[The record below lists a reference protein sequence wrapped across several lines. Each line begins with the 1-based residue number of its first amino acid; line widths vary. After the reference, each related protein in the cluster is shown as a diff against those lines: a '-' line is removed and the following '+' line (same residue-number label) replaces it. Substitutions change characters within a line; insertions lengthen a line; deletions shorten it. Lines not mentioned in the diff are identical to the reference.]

1 MIQKSLQTPP
11 FCDSI
16 VPMKATKTLKL
27 RIKDKHAKVREVKFC
42 KKCNTEKSLEAFS
55 NNRSKP
61 DGKASTCKVCQ
72 KTITAA
78 WRENNPAASKAAT
91 SNWVKQNSDRYAE
104 YMKEWRD
111 ANRAARSQYSVDWAK
126 TNPARKNAAT
136 AKRRAAEAG
145 AAFGDA
151 GEIRMWYEVAEVLS
165 RGGVKFQVDHIVPL
179 ISKDVCGL
187 HAPWNMTVLTQRQNA
202 SKGNRWWP
210 EHQAGDVFEAVNEAY
225 STQACS
231 SCGSVE
237 GPRGLSGLG
246 KRRWVCSCGAE
257 HDRDVNAA
265 QNIARRGLAT
275 LAEGALA

>member
-1 MIQKSLQTPP
+1 MRTFSHCARVSRSVPCTNSLSGAARGRPVFLRSSMPGLSVAQDKFATKMFSCHNNAMQT
-11 FCDSI
+11 
-16 VPMKATKTLKL
+16 VVKTLKI
-27 RIKDKHAKVREVKFC
+27 RVKDKHAKVREVKFC

-231 SCGSVE
+231 QCGSVE
-237 GPRGLSGLG
+237 
-246 KRRWVCSCGAE
+246 
-257 HDRDVNAA
+257 D
-265 QNIARRGLAT
+265 
-275 LAEGALA
+275 